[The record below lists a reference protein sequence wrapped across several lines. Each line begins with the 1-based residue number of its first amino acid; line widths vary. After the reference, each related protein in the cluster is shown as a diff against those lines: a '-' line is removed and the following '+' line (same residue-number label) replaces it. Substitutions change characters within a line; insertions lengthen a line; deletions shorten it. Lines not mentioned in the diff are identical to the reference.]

1 MSKPGLFV
9 LVALLAAGCSAKP
22 PPAGAPAATA
32 ASDSEF
38 EWTRAA
44 LARNPA
50 LEVLAVDAAERR
62 IRVRERSSGTERSVG
77 VDEVEAMPLA
87 APPPAPATAMTPP
100 PTAPAASPSPTMAAP
115 MTASA
120 AAAATAGTEA
130 PGAPRYSIERNS
142 SGVTI
147 SGPGVEITSH
157 TGDDGAGAAGAGA
170 DRGRAALGPA
180 AANEGTP
187 RIAEP
192 LRCQGERFLRLDSQ
206 RLVFAG
212 DGIIVERGC
221 ELYLTNSRIEAL
233 GAALVADAS
242 RVHLSNSTLI
252 GGTSSLR
259 LQNGAE
265 VYVAGSTL
273 RGISRRFDT
282 SELHDLGGNR
292 WD

>member
-1 MSKPGLFV
+1 MSKLGIIV
-9 LVALLAAGCSAKP
+9 LVALLAAGCRPIAPSSGRTSSPP
-22 PPAGAPAATA
+22 PPAVAPAA
-32 ASDSEF
+32 SDPEL

-77 VDEVEAMPLA
+77 VDEVEASPVVA
-87 APPPAPATAMTPP
+87 APPAPAMTP
-100 PTAPAASPSPTMAAP
+100 PTAPVAAP

-120 AAAATAGTEA
+120 GAAATAGPDA
-130 PGAPRYSIERNS
+130 AGAPRYLIERNS

-180 AANEGTP
+180 AASEGTP

-192 LRCQGERFLRLDSQ
+192 LRCQGERFLRLDNQ

-233 GAALVADAS
+233 GAALIADAS
-242 RVHLSNSTLI
+242 KVHLSNSTLI

-259 LQNGAE
+259 MQNGAE

>member
-1 MSKPGLFV
+1 
-9 LVALLAAGCSAKP
+9 
-22 PPAGAPAATA
+22 
-32 ASDSEF
+32 
-38 EWTRAA
+38 
-44 LARNPA
+44 
-50 LEVLAVDAAERR
+50 
-62 IRVRERSSGTERSVG
+62 
-77 VDEVEAMPLA
+77 
-87 APPPAPATAMTPP
+87 
-100 PTAPAASPSPTMAAP
+100 

-120 AAAATAGTEA
+120 GAAATAGPDA
-130 PGAPRYSIERNS
+130 AGAPRYLIERNS

-157 TGDDGAGAAGAGA
+157 TGDDGAGAAGVGA
-170 DRGRAALGPA
+170 DSPRAALGPA
-180 AANEGTP
+180 AANNEGTP
-187 RIAEP
+187 RLSEP
-192 LRCQGERFLRLDSQ
+192 LRCQGERFLRLDNQ

-233 GAALVADAS
+233 GAALIANAS
-242 RVHLSNSTLI
+242 KVHLSNSTLI